1 MRVLDVRALKMKELK
16 EIELKVR
23 GYTLITQS
31 RRIHFDYSLYQN
43 GGGVQK
49 DNK

>member
-16 EIELKVR
+16 VIELKVR

-31 RRIHFDYSLYQN
+31 QILHFDYSLYQN
-43 GGGVQK
+43 GGEGEGPK
-49 DNK
+49 K